1 MGASGALKVLSTV
14 DPATL
19 RSSNRMEIIPQSD
32 FNILTKI
39 MPRNAKDMD
48 VHHCAFWGNTYN
60 DNNNKNNNNNNNND
74 FSRSKCL
81 TLLAPYEFQG
91 FLAATNIIVKPMIFQ
106 GFAQCA
112 ISSGT
117 PWPPWFPC
125 KPIFRPPTW
134 RSQKTTSALSESGN
148 GFAERSSHC
157 VLIKTSPPQR
167 GGVLSKCAE
176 NISHAQGPELI
187 CANRPL

>member
-1 MGASGALKVLSTV
+1 MG
-14 DPATL
+14 
-19 RSSNRMEIIPQSD
+19 
-32 FNILTKI
+32 
-39 MPRNAKDMD
+39 
-48 VHHCAFWGNTYN
+48 
-60 DNNNKNNNNNNNND
+60 
-74 FSRSKCL
+74 RSKCL

-91 FLAATNIIVKPMIFQ
+91 FLAATNTVVKPMIFQ

-117 PWPPWFPC
+117 PWPRWFPC
-125 KPIFRPPTW
+125 KPISRPPTW

-167 GGVLSKCAE
+167 GGGAFQVRRKHFPCPGPRTHLCKPTALSESKRFVRGAFETIGFGC
-176 NISHAQGPELI
+176 
-187 CANRPL
+187 

>member
-1 MGASGALKVLSTV
+1 MQKIW
-14 DPATL
+14 
-19 RSSNRMEIIPQSD
+19 MYIIAH
-32 FNILTKI
+32 FWVIHTI
-39 MPRNAKDMD
+39 MIIIIIIRRKL
-48 VHHCAFWGNTYN
+48 G
-60 DNNNKNNNNNNNND
+60 
-74 FSRSKCL
+74 RSKCL

-91 FLAATNIIVKPMIFQ
+91 FLAATNTIVKPMIFQ

-176 NISHAQGPELI
+176 NISQAQGPELI